1 MPRKRDDW
9 DRALERLKN
18 EYAFIELWSMGDD
31 VLFYVDFV
39 ELCIDRIKRSNP
51 CIKKKNMEG
60 KLQKSKRAFKAFR

>member
-31 VLFYVDFV
+31 VLYYAGLFN
-39 ELCIDRIKRSNP
+39 RSNV
-51 CIKKKNMEG
+51 ITDRKW
-60 KLQKSKRAFKAFR
+60 